1 MFGKGKK
8 KDPQTVQKEYIEK
21 WLEVQKRT
29 ATSMIKYEVM
39 ELVRLYKQRR
49 SFPVLFIIGTVAT
62 IVLMLMKMRIA
73 TFVSFGVCGLLFIVL
88 LVFWIKI
95 NKLGKVIEND
105 IQPFENLFDE
115 KPDILG
121 KGGND

>member
-21 WLEVQKRT
+21 WLEVQKRA

-49 SFPVLFIIGTVAT
+49 SFPALFIIGIVAT
-62 IVLMLMKMRIA
+62 IVLTLMKMRIA

-95 NKLGKVIEND
+95 NRLGKVIEND
-105 IQPFENLFDE
+105 IQAFENLFDE

>member
-21 WLEVQKRT
+21 WLEVQKRA

-39 ELVRLYKQRR
+39 ELVRLYRQRH
-49 SFPVLFIIGTVAT
+49 SFPALFIIGIVAT
-62 IVLMLMKMRIA
+62 IVLTLMKTKIA
-73 TFVSFGVCGLLFIVL
+73 TLISFGVCGLLFIVL

-105 IQPFENLFDE
+105 IQAFENLFDE